1 MSTDRERALVRKSLK
16 DKGGDD
22 VIGPGKFDPT
32 DYVKWEKGLK
42 NKLSSI
48 SGIKGVPI
56 FYVTLVKDLADAEEI
71 LDKPF
76 ITKTVFL
83 TPLIGTRFE
92 SDSQKVITAI
102 CRQGLTGRMKKLLMG
117 LLILQLCQ
125 QIGSVP

>member
-1 MSTDRERALVRKSLK
+1 MSSALGNLT
-16 DKGGDD
+16 
-22 VIGPGKFDPT
+22 PQTTLNGKR
-32 DYVKWEKGLK
+32 GLK
-42 NKLSSI
+42 KKLSSI

-56 FYVTLVKDLADAEEI
+56 SYVTRVKDLADAEEI
-71 LDKPF
+71 LGKPF

-83 TPLIGTRFE
+83 TPLIGTIFE